1 MLAPVACADETGRSP
16 RPLAPPERKAGPGPL
31 GRGGARWL
39 GTTTR
44 RGGGL
49 GCCTLPDV
57 AEPTTITIGLKDQ
70 QFQVAEGEELTFG
83 RSQRTTICLDPADLG
98 ISRVAGSL
106 EADAGVWWLVNK
118 STVRPLEVVDDVG
131 IRTVLPPGRRIAVTA
146 PITVIVEGAMRRHA
160 LTVDLPEWAVGAVT
174 PDPMALAEAD
184 EGNPTR
190 AAADVSITTADKLA
204 LVALFAG
211 YLEPFPRYDPHPKSY
226 ADAAARL
233 DWPRTTLVK
242 RVEYLRTRLTNAGVP
257 NLLGENALQHLA
269 EWALATG
276 LISRTDLG
284 LLPPR

>member
-1 MLAPVACADETGRSP
+1 MI
-16 RPLAPPERKAGPGPL
+16 GPGGL
-31 GRGGARWL
+31 RERGQAACR
-39 GTTTR
+39 
-44 RGGGL
+44 
-49 GCCTLPDV
+49 CCTLPVV
-57 AEPTTITIGLKDQ
+57 AEATTSLSGSKDQ
-70 QFQVAEGEELTFG
+70 RIEVTEGEALTFG
-83 RSQRTTICLDPADLG
+83 RSQRTTLCLDPSDLG
-98 ISRVAGSL
+98 ISRIAGSL
-106 EADAGVWWLVNK
+106 EAEAGVWWLVNK

-131 IRTVLPPGRRIAVTA
+131 IRTVLPPGRRLALTA

-160 LTVDLPEWAVGAVT
+160 LTVDLPDE
-174 PDPMALAEAD
+174 ALD
-184 EGNPTR
+184 GPGGPVPSLQVEGNPTR
-190 AAADVSITTADKLA
+190 AAADVSITPADKLA
-204 LVALFAG
+204 LVALFVG

-276 LISRTDLG
+276 LISRADLK

>member
-1 MLAPVACADETGRSP
+1 VPLTLQSPSNAPRCP
-16 RPLAPPERKAGPGPL
+16 RAGLPAAKQKAVEGSKEEPL
-31 GRGGARWL
+31 GREHARPSGA
-39 GTTTR
+39 TAD
-44 RGGGL
+44 
-49 GCCTLPDV
+49 CCTVPVV
-57 AEPTTITIGLKDQ
+57 AEQPTITIGLRGERYE
-70 QFQVAEGEELTFG
+70 VPEGEELTFG
-83 RSQRTTICLDPADLG
+83 RSQRATLCLDPADLG
-98 ISRVAGSL
+98 ISRIAGLL

-118 STVRPLEVVDDVG
+118 SAVRPLEVVDDVG

-146 PITVIVEGAMRRHA
+146 PITVIVEGATRRHA
-160 LTVDLPEWAVGAVT
+160 LTVDLPHQDVE
-174 PDPMALAEAD
+174 AEAGRAPALEV

-190 AAADVSITTADKLA
+190 ATSDVSITPADKLA
-204 LVALFAG
+204 LVALFSS

-276 LISRTDLG
+276 LISRADLG

>member
-1 MLAPVACADETGRSP
+1 MTEAATVII
-16 RPLAPPERKAGPGPL
+16 
-31 GRGGARWL
+31 
-39 GTTTR
+39 
-44 RGGGL
+44 GL
-49 GCCTLPDV
+49 GNKRV
-57 AEPTTITIGLKDQ
+57 E
-70 QFQVAEGEELTFG
+70 VREGEELTFG
-83 RSQRTTICLDPADLG
+83 RSQRTTLCLDPSDLG
-98 ISRVAGSL
+98 ISRVAGSV
-106 EADAGVWWLVNK
+106 ESEAGVWWLVNK
-118 STVRPLEVVDDVG
+118 STGRPLEVVDDVG

-160 LTVDLPEWAVGAVT
+160 LTVDLPDGAGEGPEGPIPSLQV
-174 PDPMALAEAD
+174 

-190 AAADVSITTADKLA
+190 AASDVSITPADKLA
-204 LVALFAG
+204 LVALFTG

-233 DWPRTTLVK
+233 NWPRTTLVK

-276 LISRTDLG
+276 LIARADLA

>member
-1 MLAPVACADETGRSP
+1 MCRCPSTVRTVVEVAAAVR
-16 RPLAPPERKAGPGPL
+16 
-31 GRGGARWL
+31 
-39 GTTTR
+39 
-44 RGGGL
+44 
-49 GCCTLPDV
+49 CTVV
-57 AEPTTITIGLKDQ
+57 AEATKITIGLKDQ
-70 QFQVAEGEELTFG
+70 RFEVAEGEELTFG
-83 RSQRTTICLDPADLG
+83 RSQRTTLCLDPADLG

-106 EADAGVWWLVNK
+106 ESDAGVWWLVNK

-131 IRTVLPPGRRIAVTA
+131 IRTVLPPGRRLAVTA

-160 LTVDLPEWAVGAVT
+160 LTVDLPDGAVEG
-174 PDPMALAEAD
+174 PARGPIPALETE
-184 EGNPTR
+184 EGNPTS
-190 AAADVSITTADKLA
+190 AASDVSITPADKLA

-269 EWALATG
+269 EWALVTG
-276 LISRTDLG
+276 LISRADLA